1 MLNLN
6 KNNKVFLNEKNYK
19 SFSLVTL
26 PSILKVFS
34 FIILSVFL
42 VNVIFLFLPW
52 TQNIRANGT
61 LTTFEP
67 DKRPQTINSVIGG
80 KIEKWFVLE
89 GDYVEKGD
97 TILFI
102 SEIKDDYFNPDLISN
117 MQKQINAKEQSLLSY
132 SEKLKQLQN
141 QFDALNKNLKLKLE
155 QSLNK
160 IKQMKL
166 KVNSDSIDFEVA
178 KVNYNVAEDRL
189 KRMEVLY
196 EKGLKSQTDFE
207 SRKINLQQAQSKI
220 INAENDLLS
229 SRNELI
235 NTQIEYNSINNDF
248 TDKLSKVQSDI
259 YSTQSAQFEVDA
271 EVNKMKNS
279 LSNYSI
285 RSGYYYITSPQ
296 SGYIT
301 KALQAGIGDII
312 KEGEQIVSIMPENYN
327 LLVELYIEPINLP
340 LIQKGQHVRLIFDGW
355 PSIVFSGWPNS
366 SVGTFG
372 GEVYTYD
379 NFISDNGKYRVL
391 IKQDANEIKW
401 PKQLRVGSGAIG
413 MMLLRDVPIWYEL
426 WRQINGFPPDF
437 YTENNGKV
445 NSKEVKSK

>member
-1 MLNLN
+1 MLNLS
-6 KNNKVFLNEKNYK
+6 KNNKVFLNEINYK
-19 SFSLVTL
+19 SFTIVSLPNV
-26 PSILKVFS
+26 LKIFS
-34 FIILSVFL
+34 YIILSIFL
-42 VNVIFLFLPW
+42 VNVMFLFLPW

-67 DKRPQTINSVIGG
+67 DKRPQTINSIIGG

-132 SEKLKQLQN
+132 SEKLNQLQN
-141 QFDALNKNLKLKLE
+141 QYDALNKNLTLKLE

-178 KVNYNVAEDRL
+178 KVNYDVAEERL
-189 KRMEVLY
+189 KRMELLY

-207 SRKINLQQAQSKI
+207 SRKISLQQAQSKV

-229 SRNELI
+229 TRNELI
-235 NTQIEYNSINNDF
+235 NTQIEYNSIKNDF

-259 YSTQSAQFEVDA
+259 FSTQSAQFEVDA
-271 EVNKMKNS
+271 EVIKMKNS

-312 KEGEQIVSIMPENYN
+312 KEGEQIVSIMPDDYN
-327 LLVELYIEPINLP
+327 LLVELYIDPINLP

-372 GEVYTYD
+372 GEVYAYD
-379 NFISDNGKYRVL
+379 NFISENGKYRVL
-391 IKQDANEIKW
+391 IKQDTKEFKW
-401 PKQLRVGSGAIG
+401 PKQLRVGSGAVG
-413 MMLLRDVPIWYEL
+413 MMLLKDVPIWYEL

-437 YTENNGKV
+437 YSENIV
-445 NSKEVKSK
+445 KEKSKKDNIK

>member
-1 MLNLN
+1 MLNLS
-6 KNNKVFLNEKNYK
+6 KHNKVYLDEKNYK

-26 PSILKVFS
+26 PNVLKVFS
-34 FIILSVFL
+34 YIILSVFL
-42 VNVIFLFLPW
+42 VNIMFLFLPW

-67 DKRPQTINSVIGG
+67 DKRPQTINSIIGG
-80 KIEKWFVLE
+80 KIEQWFVIE

-102 SEIKDDYFNPDLISN
+102 SEIKDEYFNPDLIAN
-117 MQKQINAKEQSLLSY
+117 LQKQIDAKEQSLLSY
-132 SEKLKQLQN
+132 SEKINQLQN
-141 QFDALNKNLKLKLE
+141 QFNALNQNQKLKLE

-178 KVNYNVAEDRL
+178 KVNFNVAEERL

-207 SRKINLQQAQSKI
+207 SRKINLQQAQSKV

-229 SRNELI
+229 TRNELI
-235 NTQIEYNSINNDF
+235 NTQIEYNSIKNDF
-248 TDKLSKVQSDI
+248 IDKLSKVQSDI
-259 YSTQSAQFEVDA
+259 FSTQSAQFEVDA
-271 EVNKMKNS
+271 EVNKMKNQS
-279 LSNYSI
+279 SNYSI
-285 RSGYYYITSPQ
+285 RSGYYYITAPQ
-296 SGYIT
+296 NGYIT

-312 KEGEQIVSIMPENYN
+312 KEGEQIVSIMPVDYN
-327 LLVELYIEPINLP
+327 LLVELYIDPINLP

-372 GEVYTYD
+372 GEVYAYD
-379 NFISDNGKYRVL
+379 NFISDNGKYRIL
-391 IKQDANEIKW
+391 IKQDVKEIKW

-413 MMLLRDVPIWYEL
+413 MMLLKDVPIWYEL

-437 YTENNGKV
+437 YSENNGKS
-445 NSKEVKSK
+445 NSKEEKSK